1 MKDHQVSLR
10 NSAIAVLAP
19 VCMVFIQDGTS
30 AIFQMLCK
38 DNRDIGTPVSL
49 LSYMTVILLAV
60 LAYLSDPW
68 IFAASAG
75 QSDNIIK
82 NMKKKHA
89 ETNPSSKKISS
100 FLRGFIVF
108 ILILAAGLSL
118 QLFSTGILNI
128 IDMHRPDLLASY
140 RSMVNSSFSL
150 DNGALRVLTV
160 MVVAPV
166 AEELVFRGISLQSF
180 QRAFTFRY
188 SKSAAIFAS
197 ALLFAIFHGN
207 VVQFCYA
214 LPAGILLALLTTW
227 SASLT
232 PSIILHIAINMSSY
246 LVSGYNTVSSLLK
259 SQTAYISFVVITG
272 ALCAV
277 CFILIYILMPHTHSR
292 KTS

>member
-1 MKDHQVSLR
+1 MKDHQVNLR

-75 QSDNIIK
+75 QSDNIIN
-82 NMKKKHA
+82 NMKKNHA
-89 ETNPSSKKISS
+89 ETNPSSKISS

-140 RSMVNSSFSL
+140 RSMVGSSFSF
-150 DNGALRVLTV
+150 DNGVLRVLTV
-160 MVVAPV
+160 MFIAPV

-246 LVSGYNTVSSLLK
+246 LVSGYDTVSSLLK
-259 SQTAYISFVVITG
+259 SQTAYISFVVIAG